1 MAQFDKLLH
10 NFLFKSSERYHMC
23 VVFHIFQST
32 SNYKFCKAQNNALA
46 SPSSY
51 KTISTQFFMQTRKI
65 EEKKNHPEEN
75 VWFYYQDKR
84 IMFDTQ

>member
-1 MAQFDKLLH
+1 MAQFDKLCH

-65 EEKKNHPEEN
+65 EEKKIIP
-75 VWFYYQDKR
+75 R
-84 IMFDTQ
+84 RMFGFTTKTNE